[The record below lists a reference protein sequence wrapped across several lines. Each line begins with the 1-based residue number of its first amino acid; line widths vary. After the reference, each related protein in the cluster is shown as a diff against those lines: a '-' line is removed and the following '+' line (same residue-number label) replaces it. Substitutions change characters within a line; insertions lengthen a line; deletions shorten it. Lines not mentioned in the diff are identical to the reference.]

1 MKLLTPHRNLL
12 SPFSVVCIFPKACLP
27 FQDSKIGKHYH
38 VVYCTSF
45 TQSSLWHPCHVLYVL
60 WLFDGMDNSLAKS
73 AVPKK
78 CPLLLLGLSLQ
89 ILTQT
94 YPTVSVPGVI
104 CPFLRPPFFKARGL
118 EGNMEFSRQKHWRLP
133 FPSPGDLPDPGIK
146 PGSPALQL
154 DSSPSELPGKL
165 QKSIR

>member
-1 MKLLTPHRNLL
+1 MLCIAHLSLRVLSDTHATYSMSFGYLTGWIILLL
-12 SPFSVVCIFPKACLP
+12 SL
-27 FQDSKIGKHYH
+27 
-38 VVYCTSF
+38 
-45 TQSSLWHPCHVLYVL
+45 QSPRNVLY
-60 WLFDGMDNSLAKS
+60 S
-73 AVPKK
+73 
-78 CPLLLLGLSLQ
+78 LLGLSLQ

-94 YPTVSVPGVI
+94 YPTVSVPGVL